1 MGRGSASNLAPPV
14 DDTDADAAWM
24 VRKWGDVY
32 PHETLISHIRRLL
45 DQVFVCSRL
54 SETPAQFKQRLLR
67 VEQHLNS
74 AAFAAPGGAGLM
86 GLAKEL
92 RPRCEKVVELKG
104 ELGERGEALSGNKAW
119 LRRRLHAAIVSEYLE
134 SAAGAAGE

>member
-14 DDTDADAAWM
+14 DDTDADTAWM

-92 RPRCEKVVELKG
+92 RPRCQKVVELKG
-104 ELGERGEALSGNKAW
+104 ERVPKW
-119 LRRRLHAAIVSEYLE
+119 V
-134 SAAGAAGE
+134 

>member
-1 MGRGSASNLAPPV
+1 
-14 DDTDADAAWM
+14 M

-32 PHETLISHIRRLL
+32 PHETLISRLRRLL

-67 VEQHLNS
+67 VEEHLNS

-92 RPRCEKVVELKG
+92 RPRCQKVVDLKG
-104 ELGERGEALSGNKAW
+104 ERVPK
-119 LRRRLHAAIVSEYLE
+119 
-134 SAAGAAGE
+134 